1 MATIRT
7 SQGDT
12 LVGAKR
18 RMERR
23 ELSFHSMAAAATAV
37 KHSSAA
43 SDIPSSS

>member
-1 MATIRT
+1 MATLRT

-23 ELSFHSMAAAATAV
+23 ELPFHSVEAAATAV
-37 KHSSAA
+37 EHSLAA